1 MAINFCEPTWHT
13 YITIRPTEVHIIS
26 YPSTNLFSINKTFPP
41 PTFRAPLNESNPYLT
56 QQLPKMSSPSYPPTS
71 SGSNKRLLNEL
82 KTLHSSPLPSF
93 LSSLGPVSDAQIL
106 VWEAIMLGPVGG
118 PYHGKYI
125 PLSFFFFFSG
135 NSKKIWCVCLINCA
149 RCAGG
154 WGGIIFRRPM
164 ETRYIYTGYIPAPP
178 TYHQI

>member
-1 MAINFCEPTWHT
+1 
-13 YITIRPTEVHIIS
+13 
-26 YPSTNLFSINKTFPP
+26 
-41 PTFRAPLNESNPYLT
+41 
-56 QQLPKMSSPSYPPTS
+56 MSSPSYPPTS
-71 SGSNKRLLNEL
+71 SGSNRRLLNEL

-125 PLSFFFFFSG
+125 LLSFSFFFSSYFLEIRKRFG
-135 NSKKIWCVCLINCA
+135 VCLINCA

-164 ETRYIYTGYIPAPP
+164 ETRYLNTGYIPAPP